1 MRRKMNNERNGSI
14 GTVIIDEDKDDSF
27 AMVPGLLIKA
37 GEVLTH
43 GAFRFWV
50 VLKYYSRLELNEE
63 GEVKYHPSLG
73 NIAEHMG
80 ISVQQAL
87 THKNKL
93 VEVGLVRTERRHRVR
108 DVGVINIYTLV
119 ARKKWW
125 KEKGRKLKKEKEL
138 EREIKFKDMRI
149 GRKHEFIEKEAI
161 V

>member
-1 MRRKMNNERNGSI
+1 MNGEKNNEI
-14 GTVIIDEDKDDSF
+14 GTIVIDEDPTF
-27 AMVPGLLIKA
+27 AMVPGRLIKV
-37 GEVLTH
+37 GEVLSH

-80 ISVQQAL
+80 VSIQQAL

-93 VEVGLVRTERRHRVR
+93 VEVGLVRTEKRHRLR

-119 ARKKWW
+119 AVEKWW
-125 KEKGRKLKKEKEL
+125 KEKGRKLKKEKGMEK
-138 EREIKFKDMRI
+138 EIRFKDMRI
-149 GRKHEFIEKEAI
+149 GRKNEFIEKEA
-161 V
+161 VV

>member
-14 GTVIIDEDKDDSF
+14 GTVIIDEDPTF
-27 AMVPGLLIKA
+27 AMIPGLLIKV

-43 GAFRFWV
+43 GAFRLWA

-63 GEVKYHPSLG
+63 GKVKYHPSLG

-80 ISVQQAL
+80 ISVNQAL

-119 ARKKWW
+119 AVGKWW
-125 KEKGRKLKKEKEL
+125 REKGRKLKKEKEL
-138 EREIKFKDMRI
+138 EKEIRFKDMRI